1 MRAKHIAILTFLCC
15 SLNLT
20 QARGGKEP
28 ASLPASE
35 AYLHRAS
42 SLILNALG
50 PQLQK
55 HPERLTGLVRV
66 ALRIDRQG
74 HIHVQKILS
83 SAPNPWMQE
92 TTLRVLRTV
101 KLPSMPK
108 EVVAEQG
115 HEWIAFQADWSFVPN
130 G

>member
-1 MRAKHIAILTFLCC
+1 MHSTYIAIVTFLCC
-15 SLNLT
+15 SLSFT
-20 QARGGKEP
+20 QAQGAKEP
-28 ASLPASE
+28 DRFPASN
-35 AYLHRAS
+35 AYLHRVS
-42 SLILNALG
+42 SIILNTLG

-55 HPERLTGLVRV
+55 HPERLTGLVKV

-83 SAPNPWMQE
+83 STPNPWMQE

-101 KLPSMPK
+101 KLPPMPK